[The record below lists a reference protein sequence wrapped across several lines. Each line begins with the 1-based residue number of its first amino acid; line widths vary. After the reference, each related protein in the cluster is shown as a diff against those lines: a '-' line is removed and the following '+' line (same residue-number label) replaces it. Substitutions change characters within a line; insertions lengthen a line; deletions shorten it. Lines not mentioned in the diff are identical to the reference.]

1 MFNSQEG
8 NAEMRK
14 NLGAAVVLSVVVAV
28 AWVGIR
34 TADARNKPRPR
45 DRTPSEV
52 IDDLRAAVA
61 AGDWDAVA
69 RNYAEDAY
77 VIDDQGI
84 LVGPAEI
91 AAAEQ
96 SFDNLFQGAQ
106 AEVSDQIVHQNT
118 VRVLYSVDGGWI
130 VIPDGADTYVI
141 ERGLIQQRTR
151 HGRIEFTG
159 PPPETD

>member
-1 MFNSQEG
+1 
-8 NAEMRK
+8 MRK
-14 NLGAAVVLSVVVAV
+14 ILGAVLVLGAIIAVT
-28 AWVGIR
+28 WVGIR
-34 TADARNKPRPR
+34 TAEGKPKPRLR

-61 AGDWDAVA
+61 AGDWGAVA
-69 RNYAEDAY
+69 RNYAEDAF

-106 AEVSDQIVHQNT
+106 VEVSDEIVHQNT

-159 PPPETD
+159 PPPEED